1 MLSNTYFEL
10 FIEPKNE
17 EIAGTFLSL
26 ANEEG
31 KQVEGKSRQ
40 QEKQQE
46 KKEVKSRDI
55 RDMLQNR
62 RSKTDGAKK
71 TIVLE

>member
-31 KQVEGKSRQ
+31 KQAEGKSRQ
-40 QEKQQE
+40 QKKASAEERSEIKGHSRYVAKPKIKNGWRQE
-46 KKEVKSRDI
+46 DYC
-55 RDMLQNR
+55 
-62 RSKTDGAKK
+62 T
-71 TIVLE
+71 